1 MHNPAP
7 RLTPEQYACNF
18 ADLHPPLTDEQATF
32 ESSRCLFCFEA
43 PCITACPT
51 HIDVPS
57 FILKIHNHNPK
68 GAARVILDA
77 NPLGASCARVC
88 PVEALCEGAC
98 VVNHNHER
106 PVAIGRLQRWA
117 TDWYFAHDMPPLFGL
132 PDPTGKRVAL
142 VGAGPASLGCAAQLR
157 KLGHE
162 TIVFERDPLP
172 GGLNTY
178 GIAQYKLTPRAS
190 LEEIDFVRS
199 LGVEIRTGVEVGRDV
214 QVADLLRDHDAVFL
228 GVGLGGTRKLGIPG
242 DHLPGVRE
250 ALDFIREYK
259 TEPYGE
265 VPVGRRVA
273 VIGAG
278 NTAIDAATAAVRL
291 GAERVSIVYRRSREE
306 MPAYD
311 YEYELAKQDGVQF
324 EWLTLPVEI
333 VGDSA
338 VTGMRCLRMRL
349 GPPDERGR
357 RVPEPV
363 NGSEFTMPVDLV
375 IAAVGQASRAEWLSS
390 VPGLQVESGRVVVDK
405 ASGMT
410 SVPGLFAGGDCVNGG
425 TEVVI
430 AVAEGKLAARGIDRW
445 IRMRA
450 ANSGAALQR

>member
-1 MHNPAP
+1 MLNPAP

-18 ADLHPPLTDEQATF
+18 ADLEPPLTDEQAQF
-32 ESSRCLFCFEA
+32 EASRCLFCFEA

-57 FILKIHNHNPK
+57 FILKIHNRNAK